1 MAESCARRHVPELL
15 EILDLRTKSYHSGL
29 VQDFALWYRILQFDN
44 SEPSMAESKNSIQ
57 VIERMTR
64 LLDAL
69 ANSPAPASL
78 KHLAQ
83 SAALHPSTA
92 HRILTAMVNDRMVE
106 RAEQGSYRLGMR
118 LIELGNLA
126 KSRVS
131 VRELALPY
139 MRELH
144 ATTGEAVNLSVRRE
158 DEIVYIERTS
168 SGRSMMRVV
177 NVIGGR
183 APLHITAVG
192 KLFLLEDGAAG
203 VCEYAKRTGL
213 PGHTRNSLT
222 SLVALEKDLDKTRR
236 HGYAVD
242 HEEDELGVR
251 CIGAGIRDD
260 DGTLVAGLS
269 VSAPAERMKLAW
281 SALVKETAEN
291 ISRGLGYRA

>member
-1 MAESCARRHVPELL
+1 MKEKE
-15 EILDLRTKSYHSGL
+15 TKS
-29 VQDFALWYRILQFDN
+29 
-44 SEPSMAESKNSIQ
+44 SIQ
-57 VIERMTR
+57 VIERMMT
-64 LLDAL
+64 LLDQLAL
-69 ANSPAPASL
+69 HPQAVAL
-78 KHLAQ
+78 KTLAQ
-83 SAALHPSTA
+83 TTKLHPSTA

-106 RAEQGSYRLGMR
+106 RVEQGSYRLGMR

-131 VRELALPY
+131 VREHALPF

-144 ATTGEAVNLSVRRE
+144 AATGEAVNLSVRRE

-192 KLFLLEDGAAG
+192 KLFLVEDGAAG
-203 VCEYAKRTGL
+203 LREYAKRTKL

-222 SLVALEKDLDKTRR
+222 SLSALEKDLEKVRR
-236 HGYAVD
+236 QGYAVD
-242 HEEDELGVR
+242 HEEAELGVR

-269 VSAPAERMKLAW
+269 VSAPAERMKASW
-281 SALVKETAEN
+281 SHLVKETADK
-291 ISRGLGYRA
+291 ISQSIGYSG